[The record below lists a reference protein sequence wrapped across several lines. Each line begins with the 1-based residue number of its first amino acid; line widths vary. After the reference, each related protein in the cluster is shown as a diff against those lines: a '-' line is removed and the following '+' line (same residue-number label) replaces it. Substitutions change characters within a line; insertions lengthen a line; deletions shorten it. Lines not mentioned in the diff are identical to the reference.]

1 MLGVKARKEKNKKRA
16 KTLCELERENYE
28 LKHAQ
33 DKHDDELAE
42 LDMELKEAKL
52 ELGKALAKVDKLE
65 KEREADCVEHD
76 DWICLG
82 EQSINDLDAQK

>member
-1 MLGVKARKEKNKKRA
+1 MVSSSDGRKIVMGVGSRQRVLGVKARKEKNKKRA

-42 LDMELKEAKL
+42 LDMELKERS
-52 ELGKALAKVDKLE
+52 KA
-65 KEREADCVEHD
+65 RT
-76 DWICLG
+76 W
-82 EQSINDLDAQK
+82 QSSR